1 MDRRGGGESRR
12 QQQAGREGKAYRG
25 RTDDW
30 RWASAWWLWVWQIN
44 IEQGGVKLRLL
55 NYDVLKPKA
64 RPPPK
69 PADQEEGELAME

>member
-1 MDRRGGGESRR
+1 MGRRGGGES
-12 QQQAGREGKAYRG
+12 KACRG
-25 RTDDW
+25 RRDDW
-30 RWASAWWLWVWQIN
+30 RGAPAWWLWVWQIN

-64 RPPPK
+64 RPPPE